1 MGVTK
6 CCKMLKTSSHA
17 GLDQLRQ
24 VRAVH
29 RQPWQAAEVPADL
42 RGGQQEPEKLR
53 GEGGASDAARV
64 LERLWEGVRIR
75 QHDGESEEAAT
86 REGEEE
92 EKADGRGR
100 GKSSTE
106 ELVYNTALWCETED
120 GRPQKD
126 IYSDGLVLFQYCWHF
141 VFILDFEL
149 LSLYSIRI
157 NWWTVFD
164 K

>member
-1 MGVTK
+1 
-6 CCKMLKTSSHA
+6 MLKTSSRA

-29 RQPWQAAEVPADL
+29 RQPRQTAEMPADL
-42 RGGQQEPEKLR
+42 RGGQQEPEELR
-53 GEGGASDAARV
+53 GEGGATDAARV

-75 QHDGESEEAAT
+75 QHDGESEETAT
-86 REGEEE
+86 GEGEEE
-92 EKADGRGR
+92 EEADGRGR

-120 GRPQKD
+120 SRQQKD
-126 IYSDGLVLFQYCWHF
+126 IYSEGPVLCKYCWHF
-141 VFILDFEL
+141 VFILDLEL
-149 LSLYSIRI
+149 LSLYS
-157 NWWTVFD
+157 VE